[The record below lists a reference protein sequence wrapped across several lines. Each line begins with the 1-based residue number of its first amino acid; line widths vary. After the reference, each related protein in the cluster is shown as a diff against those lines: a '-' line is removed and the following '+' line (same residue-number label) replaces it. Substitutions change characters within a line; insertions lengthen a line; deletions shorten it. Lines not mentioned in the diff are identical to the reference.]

1 LTGAGRGASPP
12 GGLPTGGNCNTGV
25 KDKSSFRDILD
36 RTLTKR
42 ADSQQELFPG
52 GRIDDPAREQG

>member
-1 LTGAGRGASPP
+1 MPGAGASPP
-12 GGLPTGGNCNTGV
+12 GGLPAGGKGNTGV

-42 ADSQQELFPG
+42 ADSQQEFFPG
-52 GRIDDPAREQG
+52 GRIDDPAKELS